1 MLLRVLLAALV
12 GGSVAH
18 AAKFRIRY
26 VTEAGSR
33 YLFLRDVARYY
44 GMRYSHHTASKQ
56 VYLVSRYSRLL
67 FKIDSRDSTLN
78 NVSVALGLPV
88 RTWKG
93 NPILS
98 DADFRLL
105 LDPILRYRSLP
116 QSTVKR
122 IIIDPGHG
130 GKDPGTHGKI
140 LKKKE
145 KDIVLAL
152 AKQLYSELKQRGY
165 EVHFTRATD
174 KAVSLSGR
182 PAVAERLQA
191 DLFVS
196 LHANYVETSSV
207 AGVEC
212 FRLCPKG
219 TTSTYGNNTNGKTR
233 TGNACDRRN
242 TRLAYEIQK
251 ALVETSKATDRGV
264 KQASFAV
271 LRDACCPAVLVEVGY
286 MSNAREEKLLASP
299 AYRAKLA
306 RGIAE
311 GIASY
316 HRAVA
321 HQP

>member
-26 VTEAGSR
+26 VTEAGNR

-44 GMRYSHHTASKQ
+44 GMRYSHRTSSKQ

-67 FKIDSRDSTLN
+67 FNIDSRDSTLN
-78 NVSVALGLPV
+78 GVSVSLGLPV
-88 RTWKG
+88 RKWKG

-98 DADFRLL
+98 NADFQLL
-105 LDPILRYRSLP
+105 LDPILRYRCLP
-116 QSTVKR
+116 RSGIKR
-122 IIIDPGHG
+122 IVIDPGHG
-130 GKDPGTHGKI
+130 GKDPGTHGKT

-152 AKQLYSELKQRGY
+152 AKQLRSELVKLGY
-165 EVHFTRATD
+165 EVHLTRATD

-182 PAVAERLQA
+182 PAVAKRLQA
-191 DLFVS
+191 DLF
-196 LHANYVETSSV
+196 
-207 AGVEC
+207 
-212 FRLCPKG
+212 
-219 TTSTYGNNTNGKTR
+219 TYGNNTNGKTR

-251 ALVETSKATDRGV
+251 ALVDAANATDRGV
-264 KQASFAV
+264 KQAAFAV
-271 LRDACCPAVLVEVGY
+271 LRDAPCPAVLVEVGY
-286 MSNAREEKLLASP
+286 MSNGREEKLLAN
-299 AYRAKLA
+299 ATYRAKLA
-306 RGIAE
+306 QGIAK
-311 GIASY
+311 GVAAY
-316 HRAVA
+316 HRAAA